1 MNIKLSYLY
10 RDGGNYKQY
19 HEEVYTNLNA
29 LSIEEIETRIR
40 KQLIDGD
47 WFYNHNWDLKDL
59 HLYKWDNEID
69 HTFHEFDCI
78 EITSEQPTKGDI
90 SELLRLIESKD
101 KYSLI

>member
-1 MNIKLSYLY
+1 MNIKLNYLY

-59 HLYKWDNEID
+59 HL
-69 HTFHEFDCI
+69 TFHEFDCI

-90 SELLRLIESKD
+90 SQLLRLIESKD